1 MSNELSAEDLLPPE
15 VGLTLLGFE
24 KSEQGWLVRAEGRT
38 RSECPSCGTQ
48 STARH
53 SRYWRQLQDLP
64 VQGKRV
70 ALRLRLSRW
79 RCRNAECKQAIFR
92 ERLGEGVAPWARRT
106 SRVEEVLLLVGHRT
120 GGRAAEFLLKRLAI
134 AVSDDTILRRVKRQA
149 RAARHGEQRL
159 RVVGVDDWAWKKGQT
174 YGTILVD
181 LERRTVADLLPQ
193 RSADQL
199 AEWLKQHPEVE
210 VITRDRFGLYAGGAR
225 RGAPQARQVAD
236 RFHLLLNLREAVEK
250 ELGRQRR
257 RLTLMPVEEDQS
269 VTKTVPVTDFSF
281 RANPEVQTHKRQL
294 VSERWRAKEELF
306 ARVRALHVRGRRA
319 SASVRD
325 TGVGRRRVDKG
336 FAARNYRLGTR
347 WNRNQPRPDSL
358 PLTYNVDGRK
368 AVTRVLAC

>member
-1 MSNELSAEDLLPPE
+1 MSNELSAHDLLPPE
-15 VGLTLLGFE
+15 IGLTLLRFE

-38 RSECPSCGTQ
+38 RSECPSCGAE

-53 SRYWRQLQDLP
+53 SRYWRHLQDLP
-64 VQGKRV
+64 VQGKEV

-79 RCRNAECKQAIFR
+79 RCRNAECEQAIFR
-92 ERLGEGVAPWARRT
+92 ERLGEVVAPWARRT

-120 GGRAAEFLLKRLAI
+120 GGRAAEFLLKRLAM
-134 AVSDDTILRRVKRQA
+134 AVSDDTILRRIKRRA
-149 RAARHGEQRL
+149 RAAMHGEQGL

-250 ELGRQRR
+250 ELARQRR
-257 RLTLMPVEEDQS
+257 RLALPPVEEEEDQS
-269 VTKTVPVTDFSF
+269 VTKTVPVPASCS

-294 VSERWRAKEELF
+294 VAERWRAKKELF
-306 ARVRALHVRGRRA
+306 AGPSIALKRPERQRHC
-319 SASVRD
+319 
-325 TGVGRRRVDKG
+325 
-336 FAARNYRLGTR
+336 ARNR
-347 WNRNQPRPDSL
+347 S
-358 PLTYNVDGRK
+358 
-368 AVTRVLAC
+368 